1 MKPIYLLLAVTILS
15 NVDAAPERTFEAKGN
30 KFFEGGLD
38 DVQGALED
46 IESAGEVLDSLE
58 EQLKD
63 LDANS
68 GKIIA
73 AEIAI
78 EAGIAKSDIKN
89 AWKRTDSETS
99 SESRH
104 IRTRII

>member
-1 MKPIYLLLAVTILS
+1 MKPIYMLLAVTILS
-15 NVDAAPERTFEAKGN
+15 NVDAAPEGTFEAKGN

-46 IESAGEVLDSLE
+46 IESAGEVLASLE
-58 EQLKD
+58 GQLKD

-73 AEIAI
+73 AETAI
-78 EAGIAKSDIKN
+78 EAGIAKSNIKN
-89 AWKRTDSETS
+89 AWNGETS
-99 SESRH
+99 SKGRH
-104 IRTRII
+104 IQTHIS